1 MFERLNVYLPLSIVC
16 INDEQ
21 FSWNSPPH
29 EHGGEVI
36 LSDLGDLKFSPTSGG
51 GGAVGVANLT
61 INVPIPNKKKTLT

>member
-51 GGAVGVANLT
+51 GCGGSQLNH
-61 INVPIPNKKKTLT
+61 